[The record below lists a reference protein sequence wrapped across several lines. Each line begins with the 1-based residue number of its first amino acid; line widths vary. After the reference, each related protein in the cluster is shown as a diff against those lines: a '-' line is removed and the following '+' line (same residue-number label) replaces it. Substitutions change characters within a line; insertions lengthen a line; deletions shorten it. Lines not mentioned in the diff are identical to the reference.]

1 MPLLNVN
8 SKHVLAQRSL
18 QRTFITVVLQHMT
31 SLNQCAGGFVNNGC
45 DSEGSLQL
53 LDGAPRLE
61 QLFSS
66 DHMYTKHNTEQCAV
80 HADSRLVA
88 WKLVLYM
95 YTG

>member
-1 MPLLNVN
+1 
-8 SKHVLAQRSL
+8 
-18 QRTFITVVLQHMT
+18 MT

-95 YTG
+95 NVYRVRSIKQPNVSTLLLSGMVVL